1 MKHSPKKPWAA
12 TKRDSTACEAAGVPG
27 SHIGHETTSV
37 SRNYTKIDDTA
48 KRAAVN
54 KLPDITK

>member
-1 MKHSPKKPWAA
+1 MKHAPKKSCAA
-12 TKRDSTACEAAGVPG
+12 TKRNGTACQVAVVPG
-27 SHIGHETTSV
+27 SHIGHETASV